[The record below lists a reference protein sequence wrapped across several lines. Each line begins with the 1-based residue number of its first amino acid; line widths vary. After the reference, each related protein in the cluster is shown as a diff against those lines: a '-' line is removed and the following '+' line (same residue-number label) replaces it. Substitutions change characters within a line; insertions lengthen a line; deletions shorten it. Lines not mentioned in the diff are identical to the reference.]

1 MRKLFCDGAIYGYH
15 SMSETSCIISKRKK
29 VCNHV
34 ICIHLQYKSREN
46 ESCIVSS

>member
-1 MRKLFCDGAIYGYH
+1 MYNIKK
-15 SMSETSCIISKRKK
+15 EKK

-34 ICIHLQYKSREN
+34 ISIHLQYKYREN